1 MPAHAAPIRIAPVP
15 SHAGTRTPATFDAAL
30 RAWAAA
36 LGERHV
42 SVTNEL
48 LARYGRTTG
57 VQGRRPRAVLFP
69 DSTAQVQRALEIAN
83 EFGVPVYPIS
93 KGKNW
98 GYGDAGPLGD
108 GQVVIDLGRMNRIV
122 EVDPELAYAII
133 EPGVTQGQLYRHLC
147 EHRLPLWMDVSGAG
161 LDASIIGNTLERGFG
176 HTRYGDHFLT
186 TCGMEV
192 VLADGRILNTGFG
205 HYPQAKAHR
214 AYRYGVGPFLDGIF
228 SQSNFGVVTR
238 MGVWLMPA
246 PEDFCVFYASAD
258 REDDLS
264 GMVNTLAALRR
275 DGVVQS
281 TVHVAN
287 DLRVISGRMRY
298 PWERAGGKAPLPGCL
313 RDELRRECDLGAWN
327 AGGAIYGTRETVAA
341 ARKVVRRALR
351 AYRTRFLTDRTLHTA
366 ERVRRLLGR
375 VGLGTGLGERLALVK
390 PLYGLMKGIPTN
402 EPLRGAAWRVRGSLP
417 DEPADP
423 LDCNAGLI
431 WTAPTLPATGAA
443 AREVMG
449 LMTPVYDKYGFETL
463 VTFTLITERAMCCV
477 SNVAFDRRE
486 SDEAARAKA
495 CHDEL
500 TDLLI
505 ARGYLPY
512 RCGPDTMRK
521 LARGSAGFWDVAS
534 QLKQALDPKGI
545 ISPGRY
551 EPAA

>member
-1 MPAHAAPIRIAPVP
+1 MPAPAVPIRTSPLTSRPAGGPSAP
-15 SHAGTRTPATFDAAL
+15 FDAAL

-36 LGERHV
+36 LGERSV
-42 SVTNEL
+42 SVADDL

-57 VQGRRPRAVLFP
+57 VRGRRPRAVLFP
-69 DSTAQVQRALEIAN
+69 DSTGQVQRALEIAN
-83 EFGVPVYPIS
+83 QFGIPVYPIS

-98 GYGDAGPLGD
+98 GYGDAGPTGD

-122 EVDPELAYAII
+122 EVNPELAYAVI
-133 EPGVTQGQLYRHLC
+133 EPGVTQGQLYRHLS
-147 EHRLPLWMDVSGAG
+147 EQKLPLWMDASGAG
-161 LDASIIGNTLERGFG
+161 LEASIIGNTLERGFG

-205 HYPQAKAHR
+205 HYPQARAHR
-214 AYRYGVGPFLDGIF
+214 AYRYGIGPFLDGIF

-246 PEDFCVFYASAD
+246 PEDFCVFYASAASD
-258 REDDLS
+258 GDLP
-264 GMVNTLAALRR
+264 GMVDALAALRR
-275 DGVVQS
+275 QGIVQS

-298 PWERAGGKAPLPGCL
+298 PWERAGGRTPLPDAL

-327 AGGAIYGTRETVAA
+327 TGGAIYGTRETVAA
-341 ARKVVRRALR
+341 ARKVIRRALR
-351 AYRTRFLTDRTLHTA
+351 AYRLRFLTDRTLNTA

-375 VGLGTGLGERLALVK
+375 VGLGASLGERIELVK

-402 EPLRGAAWRVRGSLP
+402 EPLRGAAWRVRGPLP
-417 DEPADP
+417 AEPADP

-443 AREVMG
+443 AREVMS
-449 LMTPVYDKYGFETL
+449 LMAPLYEKYGFEAL
-463 VTFTLITERAMCCV
+463 ATFTLITERAMCCV
-477 SNVAFDRRE
+477 SNVSFDRRE
-486 SDEAARAKA
+486 ADEAARAKA

-505 ARGYLPY
+505 GRGYLPY

-521 LARGSAGFWDVAS
+521 LARGSSGFWDVAS